1 MNFKSRKDPL
11 FLSALL
17 VLIFLFILIGVFS
30 DSGKETGWYWYVLG
44 ITPTS
49 ILFLWFFF
57 GTSYSLTSSFL
68 NYKSGPLKGSIPLE
82 NIREIIKNKT
92 LWVGL
97 KPATARKGLIIKYNT
112 YDEIYISPQDNE
124 EFIKSILSYKADIK
138 II

>member
-57 GTSYSLTSSFL
+57 GTSY
-68 NYKSGPLKGSIPLE
+68 
-82 NIREIIKNKT
+82 
-92 LWVGL
+92 
-97 KPATARKGLIIKYNT
+97 
-112 YDEIYISPQDNE
+112 
-124 EFIKSILSYKADIK
+124 
-138 II
+138 